1 VPTYIALL
9 KFTQQGVQTIK
20 EGPKRLDAAK
30 KRFKDAGAE
39 LKAWY
44 LVLGEYDAVGIVE
57 APNDETVAKLALG
70 NASVGNIRSVTMR
83 AFTEAEYRKIIGS
96 LP

>member
-1 VPTYIALL
+1 MPTYVSLL
-9 KFTQQGVQTIK
+9 KFTQKGVETIK
-20 EGPKRLDAAK
+20 EGPGRLDAAK
-30 KRFKDAGAE
+30 KRFKEAGAE

-44 LVLGEYDAVGIVE
+44 LVMGEYDAVGISE
-57 APNDETVAKLALG
+57 APNDEIVVKLALTT
-70 NASVGNIRSVTMR
+70 ASMGFIRTQTMR